1 MYRMPIEISETPNSS
16 MPRTKAIKEKMDK
29 YVPDIVEGVARR
41 NGSIVLYVGSGG
53 SGKSSFLLNQ
63 MRTLYKRKFHHIH
76 YFCPSASFA
85 SVKDHVFAKHDK
97 VYNELNVDDLET
109 IKSDLIKTKEEADDD
124 DEQEYTLI
132 IIDDFANNLKD
143 KMLLRSLN
151 SMLIKCR
158 HLNCFFIFTVQSYLY
173 FPKILRKQ
181 LTWCSIFSGVRN
193 KEEWRT
199 IREEL
204 LKMNEED
211 SKQLYD
217 YVFNEPYNHL
227 DLDLFEE
234 KFYKNGNLLNVKE
247 K

>member
-1 MYRMPIEISETPNSS
+1 MTIVNIKEEINTS
-16 MPRTKAIKEKMDK
+16 MPKTKPVKEKMDT
-29 YVPDIVEGVARR
+29 YVPDIIDGVAKR
-41 NGSIVLYVGSGG
+41 NGSIALYIGSGG
-53 SGKSSFLLNQ
+53 SGKTSYLLNQ
-63 MRTLYKRKFHHIH
+63 MKTVYKKKFHHIY
-76 YFCPSASFA
+76 YFCPSSSFA
-85 SVKDHVFAKHDK
+85 SVKNHAFANHDK
-97 VYNELNVDDLET
+97 VYNELDLNTLDE
-109 IKSDLIKTKEEADDD
+109 IKTELISRKEEAEDD
-124 DEQEYTLI
+124 DEQEYSLI

-143 KMLLRSLN
+143 KLLLRILN
-151 SMLIKCR
+151 SMLIKAR

-211 SKQLYD
+211 AKTIYD
-217 YVFNEPYNHL
+217 YIFDVPYQHM
-227 DLDLFEE
+227 DMDLFEE
-234 KFYKNGNLLNVKE
+234 KIYKNGNLLNISE

>member
-1 MYRMPIEISETPNSS
+1 MTIVNIKEEINTS
-16 MPRTKAIKEKMDK
+16 MPKTKPVKEKMDT
-29 YVPDIVEGVARR
+29 YVPDIIDGVAKR
-41 NGSIVLYVGSGG
+41 NGSIALYIGSGG
-53 SGKSSFLLNQ
+53 SGKTSYLLNQ
-63 MRTLYKRKFHHIH
+63 MKTVYKKKFHHIY
-76 YFCPSASFA
+76 YFCPSSSFA
-85 SVKDHVFAKHDK
+85 SVKNHAFANHDK
-97 VYNELNVDDLET
+97 VYNELDLNTLDE
-109 IKSDLIKTKEEADDD
+109 IKTELISRKEEAEDD
-124 DEQEYTLI
+124 DEQEYSLI

-143 KMLLRSLN
+143 KLLLRILN
-151 SMLIKCR
+151 SMLIKAR

-211 SKQLYD
+211 AKTIYD
-217 YVFNEPYNHL
+217 YIFDVPYQHM
-227 DLDLFEE
+227 DVDLFEE
-234 KFYKNGNLLNVKE
+234 KIYKNGNLLNISE